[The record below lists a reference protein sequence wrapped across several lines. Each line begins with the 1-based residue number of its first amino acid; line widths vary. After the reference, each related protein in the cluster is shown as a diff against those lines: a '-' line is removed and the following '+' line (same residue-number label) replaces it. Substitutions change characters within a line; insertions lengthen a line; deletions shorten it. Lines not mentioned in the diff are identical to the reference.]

1 MRAIA
6 VRPGVAGSIHA
17 RAVPRPRLSDVPG
30 GRGVLIDV
38 LRVGL
43 CGTDG
48 EISEGLFGTAPEG
61 DDYLVIGHECL
72 GRVAAVEPGVP
83 SEIAVGTLVVA
94 TVRRPGGSPYDRL
107 GMQDFTTDAPIERG
121 INRRHG
127 FLSEQIA
134 DAAEFLVALPASL
147 SGIGVLLEPMSIAQ
161 KGLAQADA
169 IQRRLRIWR
178 PVRAAVTGAGTI
190 GLLVTLLLRLRGV
203 DVTVLSR
210 RRPPY
215 RNSELVEALGARYL
229 CSEVTDLAIVARD
242 QGPFDLVFEASGFSP
257 FVFQAASALAPN
269 GVLVLSGVTGGSRT
283 QEVDVDAFN
292 QGLVLGNRVIL
303 GTVNASRDD
312 FVRGVTD
319 MLRAE
324 ASHPGWLVQL
334 LTTPVAGL
342 DDAGSVLAA
351 LDDPGTIKA
360 YVEVRPTD
368 GTDREPPGGGGT

>member
-1 MRAIA
+1 MTDSMKAIA

-17 RAVPRPRLSDVPG
+17 RTVPSPSISKVPD
-30 GRGVLIDV
+30 GRGVLVDV

-43 CGTDG
+43 CGTDS
-48 EISEGLFGTAPEG
+48 EISEGLFGSAPEG
-61 DDYLVIGHECL
+61 DDYLVIGHESL
-72 GRVAAVEPGVP
+72 GRVAEVGPGVP
-83 SEIAVGTLVVA
+83 SELAVGTLVVA
-94 TVRRPGGSPYDRL
+94 TVRRPGGSPWDRL
-107 GMQDFTTDAPIERG
+107 GMQDFTTDAPIELG
-121 INRRHG
+121 INRHHG
-127 FLSEQIA
+127 FLSERFVE
-134 DAAEFLVALPASL
+134 DATYLVPLPASL
-147 SGIGVLLEPMSIAQ
+147 SGIGVLLEPLSIAE
-161 KGLAQADA
+161 KGLAQAGE

-210 RRPPY
+210 RPAPY

-229 CSEVTDLAIVARD
+229 STERTDLATVARN
-242 QGPFDLVFEASGFSP
+242 QGSFDLVFEASGFSP
-257 FVFQAASALAPN
+257 FVFEAANALAPN

-283 QEVDVDAFN
+283 IEIDADVFN
-292 QGLVLGNRVIL
+292 QGLVLGNRVIV

-324 ASHPGWLVQL
+324 AFHPAWLGQL

-342 DDAGSVLAA
+342 DDADAVLAA
-351 LDDPGTIKA
+351 LEDPATIKA
-360 YVEVRPTD
+360 YVEVRPD
-368 GTDREPPGGGGT
+368 

>member
-1 MRAIA
+1 MTSTMRAIA

-17 RAVPRPRLSDVPG
+17 RTVPRPRLSDVPD

-38 LRVGL
+38 LRVGI
-43 CGTDG
+43 CGTDA
-48 EISEGLFGTAPEG
+48 EIGEGLFGTAPEG
-61 DDYLVIGHECL
+61 DDYLIVGHECL
-72 GRVAAVEPGVP
+72 GRVAAVGPGVP
-83 SEIAVGTLVVA
+83 SEIAVGTLVAA

-107 GMQDFTTDAPIERG
+107 GMQDFTADAPIERG

-127 FLSEQIA
+127 FLSEQVV
-134 DAAEFLVALPASL
+134 DAPEFLVALPTSL
-147 SGIGVLLEPMSIAQ
+147 SGIGVLLEPLSIAE

-229 CSEVTDLAIVARD
+229 STQATDLAAAARD
-242 QGPFDLVFEASGFSP
+242 QGSFDLVFEASGFSP
-257 FVFQAASALAPN
+257 FVFQAAGALAPN

-283 QEVDVDAFN
+283 LEVDADAFN
-292 QGLVLGNRVIL
+292 QGLVLGNRVIV
-303 GTVNASRDD
+303 GTVNASHDD
-312 FVRGVTD
+312 FVRGVAD
-319 MLRAE
+319 MLQAE
-324 ASHPGWLVQL
+324 ASHPGWLGRL

-342 DDAGSVLAA
+342 DDAGAVLAA
-351 LDDPGTIKA
+351 LEDPGTIKA
-360 YVEVRPTD
+360 YVVVRPD
-368 GTDREPPGGGGT
+368 